1 MNEKFNAL
9 LEDDVLTVIS
19 KWNLAGHKTAI
30 ATVIDTWG
38 SSPRPI
44 GSQLGIN
51 DKGELIGSVSG
62 GCIEGAVAKQAFEV
76 MDSGTAKTLEFGV
89 SNEDAWEVGLACGG
103 SVRVF
108 VECVG
113 S

>member
-1 MNEKFNAL
+1 MEEKFDAKLN
-9 LEDDVLTVIS
+9 DDVLTTVLEWTE
-19 KWNLAGHKTAI
+19 KGHKAAL

-62 GCIEGAVAKQAFEV
+62 G
-76 MDSGTAKTLEFGV
+76 
-89 SNEDAWEVGLACGG
+89 
-103 SVRVF
+103 
-108 VECVG
+108 
-113 S
+113 

>member
-1 MNEKFNAL
+1 MEEKFDAKSN
-9 LEDDVLTVIS
+9 DDVLTTVFDWT
-19 KWNLAGHKTAI
+19 KKGHKAAL

-62 GCIEGAVAKQAFEV
+62 GCIEGAVEKEAFKV
-76 MDSGTAKTLEFGV
+76 MELGMPRTLEFGV

-108 VECVG
+108 VERID
-113 S
+113 